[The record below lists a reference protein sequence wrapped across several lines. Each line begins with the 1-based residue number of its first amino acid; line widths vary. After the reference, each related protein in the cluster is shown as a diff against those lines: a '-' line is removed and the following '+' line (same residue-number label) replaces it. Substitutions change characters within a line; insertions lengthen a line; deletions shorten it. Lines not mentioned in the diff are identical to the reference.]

1 MRNVVFLLLAFV
13 TVFSSSCSNELD
25 IVAPYKET
33 MVVFG
38 LLNKDESVHYIR
50 VSKAFLGKGNALE
63 FAAVT
68 DSTNYAPGVL
78 DVKVDEMLNGNVTR
92 TFTLEAVT
100 DISKDPGIFANPD
113 QVIYKFETT
122 PGQGINKDA
131 IYKLRAKN
139 TNTGYEI
146 SSETPIVGPLTLSL
160 PSINLPQITLYPQ
173 APTTVKWRTA
183 GNGKLYEVFIFFKY
197 REYNV
202 NTPNDI
208 VGKSVEINLGRTS
221 TDNTV
226 AGREL
231 INSVANATI
240 YQTLANNISEATAT
254 NQMIRL
260 ADSLR
265 IEIYIASEQLE
276 TYLNIN
282 QPSNSLAQERPVFG
296 NIENGVGLFS
306 SRGAFKIGYY
316 INDASVDSLKNNFAT
331 NKLGFQSR

>member
-25 IVAPYKET
+25 IVAPYEET

-173 APTTVKWRTA
+173 APTTIKWKTA

-208 VGKSVEINLGRTS
+208 VAKSVEINLGRTP
-221 TDNTV
+221 TDNTD

>member
-1 MRNVVFLLLAFV
+1 
-13 TVFSSSCSNELD
+13 
-25 IVAPYKET
+25 
-33 MVVFG
+33 VFG